1 MPLKYFELKKGQSYI
16 LVSRHTQLTMPFW
29 MYARI
34 LLEEREKKGEPLLCF
49 MPKEPSLAARTG
61 LKLSNHMGAPNSC
74 TLMDL
79 SPGGSTF
86 QPASV
91 HKQTYTP
98 DASRAECPTGK
109 RIVWEVPALKI
120 QILC

>member
-1 MPLKYFELKKGQSYI
+1 
-16 LVSRHTQLTMPFW
+16 

-34 LLEEREKKGEPLLCF
+34 LLEEREEKGGA
-49 MPKEPSLAARTG
+49 LALFHAQGAISGCPHRAQATIC
-61 LKLSNHMGAPNSC
+61 MGAPNSC